1 MRWVSWAQTI
11 DTPQVTDAL
20 NKVQSAVEEKYR
32 DIRGQILDFD
42 DVLDAQ
48 RRVYYRRRQELLF
61 SDPDATLKIIE
72 DYNKQTVADIV
83 KAQVN
88 EDGSV
93 KVDKVIEKIGQF
105 FPAVLPVVTA
115 DDIANL
121 KEEGVISFLNVAVD
135 EIFQS
140 KVDDLEK
147 KAKVCL

>member
-1 MRWVSWAQTI
+1 M
-11 DTPQVTDAL
+11 
-20 NKVQSAVEEKYR
+20 YH
-32 DIRGQILDFD
+32 
-42 DVLDAQ
+42 
-48 RRVYYRRRQELLF
+48 
-61 SDPDATLKIIE
+61 
-72 DYNKQTVADIV
+72 IV

-121 KEEGVISFLNVAVD
+121 KEEGVISLLNVAVD

-147 KAKVCL
+147 KAKVCVSFVDMCKLEMYMLFRF

>member
-1 MRWVSWAQTI
+1 M
-11 DTPQVTDAL
+11 
-20 NKVQSAVEEKYR
+20 YH
-32 DIRGQILDFD
+32 
-42 DVLDAQ
+42 
-48 RRVYYRRRQELLF
+48 
-61 SDPDATLKIIE
+61 
-72 DYNKQTVADIV
+72 IV

-121 KEEGVISFLNVAVD
+121 KEEGVISLLNVAVD

-147 KAKVCL
+147 KAKVCLWCWYV